1 VKVKEPM
8 KIDKIIEQYLDS
20 ELSPDQ
26 VESFED
32 SFFRDDAIFEQ
43 LQVVVAEYLD
53 AYLEGTLS
61 PQQKAMVERKLLCS
75 SENREL
81 LNTIE
86 LIRAHDKH
94 ELMSNPRFSAAA

>member
-1 VKVKEPM
+1 M
-8 KIDKIIEQYLDS
+8 KIDKIVKQYLNS
-20 ELSPDQ
+20 ELSSDQ
-26 VESFED
+26 VEAFEND
-32 SFFRDDAIFEQ
+32 YFCDDAIFEQ
-43 LQVVVAEYLD
+43 LQIVVAEYLD

-86 LIRAHDKH
+86 LIRAYNKH
-94 ELMSNPRFSAAA
+94 ERTSNPGFSVAA